1 MTVSRFQRLFLLSSA
16 LVLIYLPIQLYII
29 YRNAT
34 VLPLIPYSWSL
45 IHGKDWM
52 NIVMV
57 PMHGVVPLDRWITIV
72 LGIFIFLF
80 FGLGS
85 DATKMYH
92 KWWLKLDL
100 GTNFPGIRGQ
110 ASATQ
115 PQAFRVEHEHGSFA
129 SLLFDF
135 CRKRLSWRRSSLALL
150 EKDDAATVTTGSITS
165 PIEAEK
171 LSRAQEAAFMTA
183 PINASQPTIAPSE
196 PEDRPPPAVLAR
208 SRASFFS
215 YLTQSRGPSAP
226 DDIES
231 ALDQHE
237 NHRPNRCIAG
247 LWHANNMNGS
257 PVGVPAMRM
266 GNCNGLR
273 F

>member
-1 MTVSRFQRLFLLSSA
+1 
-16 LVLIYLPIQLYII
+16 
-29 YRNAT
+29 
-34 VLPLIPYSWSL
+34 
-45 IHGKDWM
+45 
-52 NIVMV
+52 
-57 PMHGVVPLDRWITIV
+57 MHGVVPLDRWITIV

-80 FGLGS
+80 FGLGN

-100 GTNFPGIRGQ
+100 GTNFPWMRVQ
-110 ASATQ
+110 VPATQ

-129 SLLFDF
+129 SLFFDF
-135 CRKRLSWRRSSLALL
+135 CRKRFSWRRSSSILL

-165 PIEAEK
+165 PIETEK

-183 PINASQPTIAPSE
+183 PTNASQPTIATSE
-196 PEDRPPPAVLAR
+196 LEDRPLPPVLAR
-208 SRASFFS
+208 SRASLFS

-231 ALDQHE
+231 ALHQHE
-237 NHRPNRCIAG
+237 HHRPNRFIAG
-247 LWHANNMNGS
+247 LWHANNNSGS
-257 PVGVPAMRM
+257 PVGMPTMRM